1 MSFGEKM
8 NLSRAITIFN
18 LVVIALIA
26 YFCVGIFYQF
36 AGAQI
41 IPTDNVSVATTN
53 SAPARVPEN
62 HQSLS
67 NYRPVLDRDLF
78 DTVKIPQAPPKEED
92 LNVAELEETEL
103 NLKLW
108 GTVSGIDERA
118 YAVIEDIQKREQ
130 NLYRTGD
137 TIQNATVKKIMRE
150 KVVLNREG
158 KDEILA
164 MEKLEQG
171 GSGRSSSR
179 RASVRSS
186 RASSSA
192 SRTPRRRTQ
201 RVSLRREM
209 INESMQDIS
218 KLMTQIAVRPHMEDG
233 QAAGLALSNIKPN
246 SIFRRMG
253 LRNGD
258 ILQGIDGQ
266 EIQTVDDA
274 LKLYQ
279 NLQNADG
286 VEVQL
291 KRRGQERTINY
302 NIR

>member
-1 MSFGEKM
+1 MSFGKKM
-8 NLSRAITIFN
+8 NPSRAITIFN
-18 LVVIALIA
+18 LFVIALIA

-41 IPTDNVSVATTN
+41 IPTDNVSEATTN
-53 SAPARVPEN
+53 AAPARVGKN
-62 HQSLS
+62 NQSLS
-67 NYRPVLDRDLF
+67 SYRPVLDRDLF

-92 LNVAELEETEL
+92 LNVDELEETEL

-108 GTVSGIDERA
+108 GTVSGIDESA

-130 NLYRTGD
+130 NLYRIGD

-150 KVVLNREG
+150 KVVLNRDG

-164 MEKLEQG
+164 MEKLEQEG
-171 GSGRSSSR
+171 GRSSFR
-179 RASVRSS
+179 RADARSS
-186 RASSSA
+186 QPSMSDSS
-192 SRTPRRRTQ
+192 TPTRRTQ

-209 INESMQDIS
+209 ITESMQDIS
-218 KLMTQIAVRPHMEDG
+218 KLMTEIAVRPYTENG
-233 QAAGLALSNIKPN
+233 QSAGLALSNIKPN

-266 EIQTVDDA
+266 EIESVDDA

-279 NLQNADG
+279 NLQNAES

-291 KRRGQERTINY
+291 KRRGQDRTINY

>member
-1 MSFGEKM
+1 MT
-8 NLSRAITIFN
+8 LSRGITLFN
-18 LVVIALIA
+18 LVILALIA
-26 YFCVGIFYQF
+26 YLCVGIFYQF

-41 IPTDNVSVATTN
+41 IPEDDVPASSKKA
-53 SAPARVPEN
+53 APSTSTSTQTQQALN
-62 HQSLS
+62 Y
-67 NYRPVLDRDLF
+67 YRPVLDRDLF
-78 DTVKIPQAPPKEED
+78 DTAKIPQPVPKAEE
-92 LNVAELEETEL
+92 LNLEDMEDTEL
-103 NLKLW
+103 DLKLW

-118 YAVIEDIQKREQ
+118 YAVIEDIKKREQ

-137 TIQNATVKKIMRE
+137 TIQNATVKKIMRA
-150 KVVLNREG
+150 KVVLNRDG

-164 MEKLEQG
+164 MEKMEQG
-171 GSGRSSSR
+171 SGQSSIRGYPQPSR
-179 RASVRSS
+179 PPT
-186 RASSSA
+186 SA
-192 SRTPRRRTQ
+192 SRTPIRRTQ

-209 INESMQDIS
+209 INESMEDIS

-258 ILQGIDGQ
+258 ILKGIDGQ
-266 EIQTVDDA
+266 DIQSVDDA

-279 NLQNADG
+279 NLKDADS

-291 KRRGQERTINY
+291 QRRGQDRTINY

>member
-1 MSFGEKM
+1 M
-8 NLSRAITIFN
+8 NLSRAITLFN

-41 IPTDNVSVATTN
+41 IPTDDVSVTTTN
-53 SAPARVPEN
+53 AAPARATEAR
-62 HQSLS
+62 QSLN

-103 NLKLW
+103 KLKLW
-108 GTVSGIDERA
+108 GTVSGVDENA

-150 KVVLNREG
+150 KVVLNRDG

-171 GSGRSSSR
+171 SGRSSSG
-179 RASVRSS
+179 RADFRSS
-186 RASSSA
+186 RASTSA
-192 SRTPRRRTQ
+192 SRTPTRRTQ

-218 KLMTQIAVRPHMEDG
+218 KLMTQIAIRPHMEDG

-279 NLQNADG
+279 NLQNAES